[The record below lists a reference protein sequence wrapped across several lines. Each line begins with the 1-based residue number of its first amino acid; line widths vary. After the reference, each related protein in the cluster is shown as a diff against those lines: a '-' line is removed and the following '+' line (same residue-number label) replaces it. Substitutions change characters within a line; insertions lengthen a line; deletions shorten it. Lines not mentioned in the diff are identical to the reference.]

1 MMNKDK
7 IIELNDFIN
16 KGMIDFINKEM
27 INSKCSEKLLR
38 KKKQSPIISIGD
50 EQFLNK

>member
-7 IIELNDFIN
+7 IIELN
-16 KGMIDFINKEM
+16 DFINKEM